1 MHVLVEILGGIPRVG
16 TREHAH
22 GEHRDAVTLQGL
34 GLVHRG
40 GGHRFAEAAAVVGLA
55 VGEDDDHL
63 LGILPGAHTGA
74 IAAAVK
80 DIFRQLQTEVHTGGA
95 GGSQAVD
102 RCLESLGT
110 VAAHIRQVLDDLG
123 VVVITPILQEI
134 IADSA
139 FETVVSE
146 LDDTD
151 LMCYVIIR
159 TGHFVAAHCVSR
171 YLADEAVDGGLQGCN
186 LLDAAHLVP
195 GVQLAGPE
203 GCILTSGSVAQ
214 PGAAVVVVLQPVLVV
229 AVREISFSL
238 IISCDL
244 IVLVADLV
252 VVGRAPPIRH
262 IIIRPSLGT
271 SGRIGVGLHVIL
283 HGAGYIQHQD
293 DVQGGGGLGLGH
305 LVGDVGLQAQL
316 IAARVI
322 GHFLVDD
329 HAVRLRRY
337 LAGTGPGVGCPCLDR
352 QEAEHHHQR
361 QNKG

>member
-1 MHVLVEILGGIPRVG
+1 MHVLVEIHGGITGIG

-22 GEHRDAVTLQGL
+22 GEHRDAFPLQVL

-40 GGHRFAEAAAVVGLA
+40 GGHLVVEVVAVVGLA

-63 LGILPGAHTGA
+63 LGVLSGSGKDVLRQIQ
-74 IAAAVK
+74 AV
-80 DIFRQLQTEVHTGGA
+80 VHAGGA
-95 GGSQAVD
+95 GGAQGGD
-102 RCLESLGT
+102 RILKGLR
-110 VAAHIRQVLDDLG
+110 VAAHVRQVLDDLG
-123 VVVITPILQEI
+123 VVVGVPIIPVGI
-134 IADSA
+134 IANSGS
-139 FETVVSE
+139 FLPRE
-146 LDDTD
+146 LDDAD
-151 LMCYVIIR
+151 AV
-159 TGHFVAAHCVSR
+159 GHIGGGICRILRHLV
-171 YLADEAVDGGLQGCN
+171 DEAVDRGLQGSD
-186 LLDAAHLVP
+186 LWGAARFPP
-195 GVQLAGPE
+195 GVQLTGPE
-203 GCILTSGSVAQ
+203 GLTRSVASFPQ
-214 PGAAVVVVLQPVLVV
+214 PGAVALQPVTGSPVV
-229 AVREISFSL
+229 F
-238 IISCDL
+238 SCDL

-262 IIIRPSLGT
+262 IIIRPVLGT
-271 SGRIGVGLHVIL
+271 SGRIGVGLQVIL

-293 DVQGGGGLGLGH
+293 DVQGGGGLGSGH

-316 IAARVI
+316 IAARAI